1 MICVCEVAAQLWFLW
16 TVQKVMQG
24 RTVVHQFEDGS
35 VFVKEVEDAGGEA
48 KQMHEKIKVVQ

>member
-1 MICVCEVAAQLWFLW
+1 
-16 TVQKVMQG
+16 MQG

-48 KQMHEKIKVVQ
+48 K